1 MYLLVKFGNQRSYR
15 NGDISSHVLT
25 WIPIGRFS
33 KSGIPIHNSKAP
45 GDRKTRRRSRR
56 RSQAIAKRYA
66 FHANAKDSTLAL
78 FKFNSKDTSTS
89 VALEY
94 IITP

>member
-1 MYLLVKFGNQRSYR
+1 ME
-15 NGDISSHVLT
+15 ISILMLILT
-25 WIPIGRFS
+25 WILIERFL
-33 KSGIPIHNSKAP
+33 KSEIPIHSSKAP
-45 GDRKTRRRSRR
+45 GDRKTRRKSRR
-56 RSQAIAKRYA
+56 RSQAIAKRYG

>member
-1 MYLLVKFGNQRSYR
+1 ML
-15 NGDISSHVLT
+15 ILT
-25 WIPIGRFS
+25 WILIEKFL

-45 GDRKTRRRSRR
+45 GDRKTWRRSRR
-56 RSQAIAKRYA
+56 RSQAIAKSYA

-94 IITP
+94 IITPWLQEH